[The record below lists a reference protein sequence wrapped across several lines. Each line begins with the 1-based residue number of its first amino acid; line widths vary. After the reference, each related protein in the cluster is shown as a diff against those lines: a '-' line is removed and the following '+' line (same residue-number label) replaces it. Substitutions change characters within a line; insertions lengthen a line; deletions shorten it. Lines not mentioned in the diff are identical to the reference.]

1 MKRSH
6 YFNQHLY
13 LAERMA
19 SFFTRK
25 FSGLNITYDDLYQEA
40 LQGLLEASK
49 IYEDNSRAS
58 FSTFSHIIIKRRILK
73 YLRKYSANKE
83 LINNNSLEYNDAI
96 YSSSNDP
103 KDLVLSKELYRY
115 ITEFKHSLSMEESSI
130 FELRNNGFNNNEIA
144 TLLEVDPRKITKV
157 YSKARQDLIAYLKS
171 L

>member
-49 IYEDNSRAS
+49 IYELLLAL
-58 FSTFSHIIIKRRILK
+58 FRILLLK
-73 YLRKYSANKE
+73 G
-83 LINNNSLEYNDAI
+83 
-96 YSSSNDP
+96 
-103 KDLVLSKELYRY
+103 
-115 ITEFKHSLSMEESSI
+115 ES
-130 FELRNNGFNNNEIA
+130 
-144 TLLEVDPRKITKV
+144 
-157 YSKARQDLIAYLKS
+157 
-171 L
+171 